1 MKCCHYDYNNDGNCH
16 IHRHPGI
23 FRDPIREKAEKEA
36 QVKKLIERLA
46 AEGTILWLDDMRTPL
61 DKRINVVRSYVEF
74 VAYLEAHKG
83 KPTFPKLI
91 CFDHDL
97 APEHYPKIDEDQF
110 RIPYN
115 TYTIKTGKECAEY
128 VTTNDLPVEYVTV
141 HSQSPQGRRNIEH
154 VLLRHF
160 EMHNWLPGI
169 VDFIPFVLTPIEG
182 VTKYG
187 FRADSEDERQE
198 IEELMNEYNSDPA
211 REF

>member
-1 MKCCHYDYNNDGNCH
+1 MKCCNYDYNEDGNCH
-16 IHRHPGI
+16 IHRHPGVY
-23 FRDPIREKAEKEA
+23 RDPIREEANKA

-61 DKRINVVRSYVEF
+61 DKRIKVVRSYVEF
-74 VAYLEAHKG
+74 VAYLELHKG

-97 APEHYPKIDEDQF
+97 APEHYPKMGEEPF
-110 RIPYN
+110 RIPYS

-128 VTTNDLPVEYVTV
+128 VTTNDLPVEYFSV
-141 HSQSPQGRRNIEH
+141 HSHSPNGRSNIES

-160 EMHNWLPGI
+160 EIHNWLPGI
-169 VDFIPFVLTPIEG
+169 VDFIPFMLTPIEG
-182 VTKYG
+182 VSRYG
-187 FRADSEDERQE
+187 YRVDDEGELQE